1 MTIRM
6 VNNNSDLANTL
17 GSNMSVESDY
27 DVVIIGGGPA
37 GSTVARYVAQSGVS
51 VVVVDSRESIGS
63 PLQCGELV
71 PTNDEMRR
79 LCPKV
84 PDMDDLFKT
93 PERAISK
100 RTDVMK
106 IITPSGKSLEFG
118 FEGLVLN
125 RVAHDEA
132 LVEMAKQAGAE
143 FKVGCFVN
151 KIEGNTVHIRNG
163 EEIKGKVIVG
173 AGGHNDPVRRT
184 FWKEKSTNIPVKFS
198 LKEGDYGDAVELHFG
213 SMAPGGYAWMFPK
226 STGANIG
233 LGIQKNFSKGKSVNV
248 IAKEFI
254 DKYDGDSTFNGAGSL
269 PMSGTIKKF
278 VKGHYVLV
286 GDSAGMVLP
295 SNGAGI
301 TIAMIGGRIAGQV
314 IVEHIQNGVEL
325 TQYEKIWKKQM
336 GRVMLNSKRSF
347 KIGSIMFRLP
357 DWMLNMF
364 FNRLTKAIIWRA
376 VTCRRM
382 FWIV

>member
-1 MTIRM
+1 MAI
-6 VNNNSDLANTL
+6 VS
-17 GSNMSVESDY
+17 GSKMSGQSDY

-37 GSTVARYVAQSGVS
+37 GSTVARYVAQAGVK
-51 VVVVDSRESIGS
+51 VVVIDSRESIGS

-79 LCPKV
+79 LCPDV

-93 PERAISK
+93 PESAISK
-100 RTDVMK
+100 RTEVMK

-132 LVEMAKQAGAE
+132 LVDLAKQAGAE

-151 KIEGNTVHIRNG
+151 KIEGNTVSIRNG
-163 EEIKGKVIVG
+163 NDITGKVIVG

-184 FWKEKSTNIPVKFS
+184 FWKEKSTNIPVKFA

-226 STGANIG
+226 SSGANIG
-233 LGIQKNFSKGKSVNV
+233 IGVQKNFTKGKSLNLF
-248 IAKEFI
+248 AADFI

-269 PMSGTIKKF
+269 PMSGTIKRF
-278 VKGHYVLV
+278 VKGNYVLV

-314 IVEHIQNGVEL
+314 IVEHIKNNLEL
-325 TQYEKIWKKQM
+325 KEYEKIWKKQM

-357 DWMLNMF
+357 DWVLNIF
-364 FNRLTKAIIWRA
+364 FNRLTKVIIWRA

-382 FWIV
+382 FWII